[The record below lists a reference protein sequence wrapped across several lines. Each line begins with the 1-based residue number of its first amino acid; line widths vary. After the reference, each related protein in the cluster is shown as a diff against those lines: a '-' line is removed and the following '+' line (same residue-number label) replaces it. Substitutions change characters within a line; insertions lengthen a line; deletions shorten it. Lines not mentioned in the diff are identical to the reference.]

1 MYYFRNF
8 DKQAD
13 AIGVK
18 AYIPTVAT
26 LEGMNKV
33 CFGVGGCV

>member
-1 MYYFRNF
+1 MKYFRSF

-18 AYIPTVAT
+18 AYIPTVAI
-26 LEGMNKV
+26 
-33 CFGVGGCV
+33 VGGGGRR

>member
-1 MYYFRNF
+1 MKYFRSF

-18 AYIPTVAT
+18 AYIPTVAI
-26 LEGMNKV
+26 
-33 CFGVGGCV
+33 VGGERR